1 MAIGSLSS
9 LGLGSKV
16 LNYDVIDKLKDADE
30 KALIAPLDKKMEQ
43 NVEKQ
48 KALVEIKTLLS
59 ALKGPVKTLSD
70 YSTYISRKSNVT
82 GDALSASVGAG
93 VPIQDIKVD
102 VQNLAQ
108 GDINEL
114 GAKFSS
120 RDDIFSQVDTTLK
133 FYTQN
138 KDYAV
143 DIKAGM
149 TLGDVAQSIT
159 DATNGEVMGIVMKT
173 GGNDP
178 YQLMVNTKN
187 TGEDNRIYFGS
198 HLQSTLT
205 NKNALSLGVDG
216 SGKSEVSL
224 NLKGADG
231 NMHEVPIMLELPE
244 SASIKQKNTA
254 IQKAMEQAL
263 ENDPNFKDLIAN
275 GDISIDTL
283 HGGDSLIINDR
294 RGGNIEVKGSK
305 AKELGF
311 LQTTTQESDLLK
323 SSRTI
328 KEGKLEGVVSLNGQ
342 KLDLSALTKE
352 SNTSEEN
359 TDAIIQAINS
369 KEGLNAFKNAEGKL
383 VINSKTGMLT
393 IKGEDASGKA
403 SLKDLGLNAGM
414 VQSYEASQNT
424 LFMSKNLQKASDSEF
439 TYNGVSITRP
449 TNEVNDVIS
458 GVNITLEQTT
468 EPNKPAII
476 SVSRDNQAII
486 DSLKEFV
493 KAYNELIPKLDEDTR
508 YDADTKIAGIFN
520 GVGDIRTIRSSL
532 NNVFSYSVHTDN
544 GVESLMKYGLS
555 LDDKGVMSLDEA
567 KLSSALNS
575 NPKATQD
582 FFYGSDSKDM
592 GGREIHQEG
601 IFSKFNQVIANLI
614 DGGNAKL
621 KIYEDSLD
629 RDAKSLTKDKENAQE
644 LLKTRYNIMAERFAA
659 YDSQISKAN
668 QKFNSVQ
675 MMIDQAAAKKN

>member
-143 DIKAGM
+143 NIKAGM

-187 TGEDNRIYFGS
+187 TGEDNRVYFGS

-254 IQKAMEQAL
+254 IQKAIEQAL

-283 HGGDSLIINDR
+283 HGGESLIINDR
-294 RGGNIEVKGSK
+294 RGGNIEIKGSK

-311 LQTTTQESDLLK
+311 LQTATQESDLLK

-328 KEGKLEGVVSLNGQ
+328 KEGKLEGVISLNGQ
-342 KLDLSALTKE
+342 KLDLKALTKE
-352 SNTSEEN
+352 GNTSEEN

-369 KEGLNAFKNAEGKL
+369 KEGLSAFKNAEGKL

-393 IKGEDASGKA
+393 IKGEDALGKN
-403 SLKDLGLNAGM
+403 SLKDLGLSAGM
-414 VQSYEASQNT
+414 VQSYEASQDT

-449 TNEVNDVIS
+449 TNEVNDVIN

-520 GVGDIRTIRSSL
+520 GVGDIRAIRSSL

-555 LDDKGVMSLDEA
+555 LDDKGVMSLDET

-614 DGGNAKL
+614 DGGSAKL

>member
-59 ALKGPVKTLSD
+59 SLKGPVKTLSD

-187 TGEDNRIYFGS
+187 TGEDNRVYFGS

-254 IQKAMEQAL
+254 IQKAIEQAL

-275 GDISIDTL
+275 GDISVDTL
-283 HGGDSLIINDR
+283 HGGESLIINDR

-328 KEGKLEGVVSLNGQ
+328 KEGKLEGVISLNGQ
-342 KLDLSALTKE
+342 KLDLKALTKE
-352 SNTSEEN
+352 GNTSEEN
-359 TDAIIQAINS
+359 TDAIIQAINA

-393 IKGEDASGKA
+393 IKGEDALGKN
-403 SLKDLGLNAGM
+403 SLKDLGLSAGM

-449 TNEVNDVIS
+449 TNEVNDVIN

-476 SVSRDNQAII
+476 SVSRDNQVII

-520 GVGDIRTIRSSL
+520 GVGDIRAIRSSL

>member
-59 ALKGPVKTLSD
+59 SLKGPVKTLSD

-187 TGEDNRIYFGS
+187 TGEDNRVYFGS

-231 NMHEVPIMLELPE
+231 NMHEIPIMLELPE
-244 SASIKQKNTA
+244 SASVKQKNTA

-283 HGGDSLIINDR
+283 HGGESLIINDR

-328 KEGKLEGVVSLNGQ
+328 KEGKLEGAISLNGQ
-342 KLDLSALTKE
+342 KLDLKALTKE

-369 KEGLNAFKNAEGKL
+369 KEGLSAFKNAEGKL

-393 IKGEDASGKA
+393 IKGEDALGKN
-403 SLKDLGLNAGM
+403 SLKDLGLSAGM

-424 LFMSKNLQKASDSEF
+424 LFKSKNLQKASDSEF

-449 TNEVNDVIS
+449 TNEVNDVIN

>member
-59 ALKGPVKTLSD
+59 SLKGPVKTLSD

-187 TGEDNRIYFGS
+187 TGEDNRVYFGS

-205 NKNALSLGVDG
+205 NKNALSLGLDG
-216 SGKSEVSL
+216 SGKSELSL

-231 NMHEVPIMLELPE
+231 NMHEVPIVLELPE
-244 SASIKQKNTA
+244 NASIKQKNTA

-283 HGGDSLIINDR
+283 HGGESLIINDR
-294 RGGNIEVKGSK
+294 RGGNIEIKGSK

-311 LQTTTQESDLLK
+311 LQTATQESDLLK
-323 SSRTI
+323 SARTI
-328 KEGKLEGVVSLNGQ
+328 KEGKLEGVISLNGQ
-342 KLDLSALTKE
+342 KLDLKALTKE

-359 TDAIIQAINS
+359 TDAIIQAINA

-393 IKGEDASGKA
+393 IKGEDALGKA

-414 VQSYEASQNT
+414 VQSYEASQDT
-424 LFMSKNLQKASDSEF
+424 LFRAKNLQKASDSQF

-520 GVGDIRTIRSSL
+520 GVGDIRAIRSSL

>member
-143 DIKAGM
+143 NIKAGM

-205 NKNALSLGVDG
+205 NKNALSLGLDG
-216 SGKSEVSL
+216 SGKSELSL

-283 HGGDSLIINDR
+283 HGGESLIINDR
-294 RGGNIEVKGSK
+294 RGGNIEIKGSK

-311 LQTTTQESDLLK
+311 LQTATQESDLLK

-328 KEGKLEGVVSLNGQ
+328 KEGKLEGVISLNGQ
-342 KLDLSALTKE
+342 KLDLKALTKE
-352 SNTSEEN
+352 GNTSEEN
-359 TDAIIQAINS
+359 TDAIVQAINS
-369 KEGLNAFKNAEGKL
+369 KEGLNAFKNAEGNL

-393 IKGEDASGKA
+393 IKGEDALGKN
-403 SLKDLGLNAGM
+403 SLKDLGLSAGM
-414 VQSYEASQNT
+414 VQSYEASQDT

-439 TYNGVSITRP
+439 TYNGVGITRP
-449 TNEVNDVIS
+449 TNEVNDVIN

-567 KLSSALNS
+567 KLSSVLNS

>member
-30 KALIAPLDKKMEQ
+30 KALIAPLDKKIEQ

-59 ALKGPVKTLSD
+59 SLKGPVKTLSD

-143 DIKAGM
+143 NIKAGM

-216 SGKSEVSL
+216 SGKSELSL

-231 NMHEVPIMLELPE
+231 NMHEVPIILELPE

-283 HGGDSLIINDR
+283 HGGESLIINDR
-294 RGGNIEVKGSK
+294 RGGNIEIKGSK

-342 KLDLSALTKE
+342 KLDLKALTKE

-359 TDAIIQAINS
+359 TDAIIQAINA

-393 IKGEDASGKA
+393 IKGEDALGKD
-403 SLKDLGLNAGM
+403 SLKDLGLSAGIM
-414 VQSYEASQNT
+414 QSYEASQDT
-424 LFMSKNLQKASDSEF
+424 LFISKNLQKASDSQF

-449 TNEVNDVIS
+449 TNEVNDVIN

>member
-143 DIKAGM
+143 NIKAGM

-254 IQKAMEQAL
+254 IQKAIEQAL

-283 HGGDSLIINDR
+283 HGGESLIINDR
-294 RGGNIEVKGSK
+294 RGGNIEIKGSK

-328 KEGKLEGVVSLNGQ
+328 KEGKLEGVISLNGQ

-359 TDAIIQAINS
+359 TDAIVQAINS
-369 KEGLNAFKNAEGKL
+369 KEGLSAFKNAEGKL

-393 IKGEDASGKA
+393 IKGEDALGKA

-414 VQSYEASQNT
+414 VQSYEASQDT
-424 LFMSKNLQKASDSEF
+424 LFRAKNLQKASDSEF

-449 TNEVNDVIS
+449 TNEVNDVIN

>member
-59 ALKGPVKTLSD
+59 SLKGPVKTLSD

-138 KDYAV
+138 KDYAI
-143 DIKAGM
+143 DIKSGM

-159 DATNGEVMGIVMKT
+159 DATNGEVMGIVMKI

-187 TGEDNRIYFGS
+187 TGEDNRVYFGS

-254 IQKAMEQAL
+254 IQKAIEQAL

-283 HGGDSLIINDR
+283 HGGESLIINDR
-294 RGGNIEVKGSK
+294 RGGNIEIKGSK

-342 KLDLSALTKE
+342 KLDLKALTKE
-352 SNTSEEN
+352 GNTSEEN
-359 TDAIIQAINS
+359 TDAIVQAINA

-393 IKGEDASGKA
+393 IKGEDALGKE
-403 SLKDLGLNAGM
+403 SLKDLGLSAGIM
-414 VQSYEASQNT
+414 QSYEASQDT
-424 LFMSKNLQKASDSEF
+424 LFKSKNLQKASDSQF

-449 TNEVNDVIS
+449 TNEVNDVIN

-520 GVGDIRTIRSSL
+520 GVGDIRAIRSSL

-567 KLSSALNS
+567 KLSNALNS

>member
-82 GDALSASVGAG
+82 GDALSASVGVG

-143 DIKAGM
+143 NIKAGM

-187 TGEDNRIYFGS
+187 TGEDNRVYFGS

-263 ENDPNFKDLIAN
+263 ENDPNFKNLIAN

-283 HGGDSLIINDR
+283 HGGESLIINDR

-359 TDAIIQAINS
+359 TDAIIQAINA
-369 KEGLNAFKNAEGKL
+369 KEGLSAFKNAEGKL

-393 IKGEDASGKA
+393 IKGEDALGKA

-424 LFMSKNLQKASDSEF
+424 LFMSKNLQKASDSAF

-486 DSLKEFV
+486 DSLTEFV

-520 GVGDIRTIRSSL
+520 GVGDIRAIRSSL

-644 LLKTRYNIMAERFAA
+644 LLKTRYNIMADVLPLMIAK
-659 YDSQISKAN
+659 SLKPIK
-668 QKFNSVQ
+668 NS
-675 MMIDQAAAKKN
+675 IPCK

>member
-133 FYTQN
+133 FYTQD

-231 NMHEVPIMLELPE
+231 NMHEVPIVLELPE

-254 IQKAMEQAL
+254 IQKAIEQAL

-283 HGGDSLIINDR
+283 HGGESLIINDR
-294 RGGNIEVKGSK
+294 RGGNIEIKGSK

-311 LQTTTQESDLLK
+311 LQTATQESDLLK

-328 KEGKLEGVVSLNGQ
+328 KEGKLEGVISLNGQ
-342 KLDLSALTKE
+342 KLDLKALTKE

-359 TDAIIQAINS
+359 TDAIVQAINA

-393 IKGEDASGKA
+393 IKGEDALGKD
-403 SLKDLGLNAGM
+403 SLKDLGLSAGM

-449 TNEVNDVIS
+449 TNEVNDVIN

>member
-143 DIKAGM
+143 NIKAGM

-216 SGKSEVSL
+216 SGKSELSL

-254 IQKAMEQAL
+254 IQKAIEQAL

-283 HGGDSLIINDR
+283 HGGESLIINDR
-294 RGGNIEVKGSK
+294 RGGNIEIKGSK

-328 KEGKLEGVVSLNGQ
+328 KEGKLEGVISLNGQ
-342 KLDLSALTKE
+342 KLDLKALTKE
-352 SNTSEEN
+352 GNTSEEN
-359 TDAIIQAINS
+359 TDAIIQAINA

-393 IKGEDASGKA
+393 IKGEDALGKN

-414 VQSYEASQNT
+414 VQSYEASQGT

-449 TNEVNDVIS
+449 TNEVNDVIN

-520 GVGDIRTIRSSL
+520 GVGDIRAIRSSL

>member
-254 IQKAMEQAL
+254 IQKAIEQAL
-263 ENDPNFKDLIAN
+263 ENNPNFKDLIAN

-283 HGGDSLIINDR
+283 HGGESLIINDR
-294 RGGNIEVKGSK
+294 RGGNIEIKGSK

-328 KEGKLEGVVSLNGQ
+328 KEGKLEGVISLNGQ
-342 KLDLSALTKE
+342 KLDLKALTKE

-393 IKGEDASGKA
+393 IKGEDALGKN
-403 SLKDLGLNAGM
+403 SLKDLGLSAGM
-414 VQSYEASQNT
+414 VQSYEASQDT
-424 LFMSKNLQKASDSEF
+424 LFMSKNLQKASDSQF

-458 GVNITLEQTT
+458 GVNIMLEQTT

-520 GVGDIRTIRSSL
+520 GVGDIRAIRSSL

>member
-216 SGKSEVSL
+216 SGKSELSL

-254 IQKAMEQAL
+254 IQKAIEQAL

-283 HGGDSLIINDR
+283 HGGESLIINDR

-328 KEGKLEGVVSLNGQ
+328 KEGKLEGVISLNGQ
-342 KLDLSALTKE
+342 KLDLKALTKE

-359 TDAIIQAINS
+359 TDAIIQAINA

-393 IKGEDASGKA
+393 IKGEDALGKA

-424 LFMSKNLQKASDSEF
+424 LFMSKNLQKASDSAF

-449 TNEVNDVIS
+449 TNEINDVIS

-567 KLSSALNS
+567 KLSSTLNS

>member
-120 RDDIFSQVDTTLK
+120 RDDVFSQVDTTLK

-216 SGKSEVSL
+216 NGKSELSL

-254 IQKAMEQAL
+254 IQKAIEQAL

-283 HGGDSLIINDR
+283 HGGESLIINDR
-294 RGGNIEVKGSK
+294 RGGNIEIKGSK

-311 LQTTTQESDLLK
+311 LQTATQESDLLK

-328 KEGKLEGVVSLNGQ
+328 KEGKLEGVISLNGQ
-342 KLDLSALTKE
+342 KLDLKALTKE

-393 IKGEDASGKA
+393 IKGEDALGKA
-403 SLKDLGLNAGM
+403 SLKDLGLSAGIM
-414 VQSYEASQNT
+414 QSYEASQNT

>member
-143 DIKAGM
+143 NIKAGM

-283 HGGDSLIINDR
+283 HGGESLIINDR
-294 RGGNIEVKGSK
+294 RGGNIEIKGSK

-311 LQTTTQESDLLK
+311 SQTATQESDLLK

-328 KEGKLEGVVSLNGQ
+328 KEGKLEGVISLNGQ
-342 KLDLSALTKE
+342 KLDLKALTKE

-359 TDAIIQAINS
+359 TDAIVQAINS

-393 IKGEDASGKA
+393 IKGEDALGKN
-403 SLKDLGLNAGM
+403 SLKDLGLSAGM

-449 TNEVNDVIS
+449 TNEVNDVIN

>member
-205 NKNALSLGVDG
+205 NKNALSLGVDE

-254 IQKAMEQAL
+254 IQKAIEQAL

-283 HGGDSLIINDR
+283 HGGESLIINDR
-294 RGGNIEVKGSK
+294 RGGHIEIKGSK

-311 LQTTTQESDLLK
+311 LQTATQESDLLK

-342 KLDLSALTKE
+342 KLDLKALTKE
-352 SNTSEEN
+352 GNTSEEN
-359 TDAIIQAINS
+359 TDAIIQAINA

-393 IKGEDASGKA
+393 IKGEDALGKN
-403 SLKDLGLNAGM
+403 SLKDLGLSAGM

-449 TNEVNDVIS
+449 TNEVNDVIN

-520 GVGDIRTIRSSL
+520 GVGDIRAIRSSL

>member
-187 TGEDNRIYFGS
+187 TGEDNRVYFGS

-216 SGKSEVSL
+216 SGKSELSL

-254 IQKAMEQAL
+254 IQKAIEQAL

-283 HGGDSLIINDR
+283 HGGESLIINDR
-294 RGGNIEVKGSK
+294 RGGNIEIKGSK

-328 KEGKLEGVVSLNGQ
+328 KEGKLEGVISLNGQ
-342 KLDLSALTKE
+342 KLDLKALTKE
-352 SNTSEEN
+352 SNTSEQN
-359 TDAIIQAINS
+359 TDAIIQAINA

-393 IKGEDASGKA
+393 IKGEDALGKN
-403 SLKDLGLNAGM
+403 SLKDLGLSAGIM
-414 VQSYEASQNT
+414 QSYEASQNT

-567 KLSSALNS
+567 KLSSTLNS

>member
-143 DIKAGM
+143 NIKAGM

-205 NKNALSLGVDG
+205 NKNTLSLGVDG

-231 NMHEVPIMLELPE
+231 SMHEVPIMLELPE

-254 IQKAMEQAL
+254 IQKAIEQAL

-275 GDISIDTL
+275 GDISINTL
-283 HGGDSLIINDR
+283 HGGESLIINDR
-294 RGGNIEVKGSK
+294 RGGNIEIKGSK

-359 TDAIIQAINS
+359 TDAIVQAINS

-393 IKGEDASGKA
+393 IKGEDALGKA
-403 SLKDLGLNAGM
+403 SLKDLGLSAGM

-424 LFMSKNLQKASDSEF
+424 LFMSKNLQKASDSAF

-486 DSLKEFV
+486 DSLTEFV

-555 LDDKGVMSLDEA
+555 LDDKGVMSLDES

-614 DGGNAKL
+614 DGGSAKL

>member
-143 DIKAGM
+143 NIKAGM

-283 HGGDSLIINDR
+283 HGGESLIINDR

-328 KEGKLEGVVSLNGQ
+328 KEGKLEGVISLNGQ
-342 KLDLSALTKE
+342 KLDLKALTKE
-352 SNTSEEN
+352 GNTSEEN
-359 TDAIIQAINS
+359 TDAIVQAINS
-369 KEGLNAFKNAEGKL
+369 KEGLSAFKNAEGNL

-393 IKGEDASGKA
+393 IKGEDALGKN
-403 SLKDLGLNAGM
+403 SLKDLGLSAGM

-520 GVGDIRTIRSSL
+520 GVGDIRAIRSSL

>member
-143 DIKAGM
+143 NIKAGM

-254 IQKAMEQAL
+254 IQKAIEQAL

-283 HGGDSLIINDR
+283 HGGESLIINDR
-294 RGGNIEVKGSK
+294 RGGNIEIKGNK

-328 KEGKLEGVVSLNGQ
+328 KEGKLEGVISLNGQ
-342 KLDLSALTKE
+342 KLDLKALTKE

-359 TDAIIQAINS
+359 TDAIIQAINA
-369 KEGLNAFKNAEGKL
+369 KEGLSAFKNAEGKL

-393 IKGEDASGKA
+393 IKGEDALGKN

-414 VQSYEASQNT
+414 VQSYEASQDT

-449 TNEVNDVIS
+449 TNEVNDVIN

-520 GVGDIRTIRSSL
+520 GVGDIRAIRSSL

>member
-59 ALKGPVKTLSD
+59 SLKVPVKTLSD

-187 TGEDNRIYFGS
+187 TGEDNRVYFGS

-205 NKNALSLGVDG
+205 NKNALSLGLDG
-216 SGKSEVSL
+216 AGKSELSL

-231 NMHEVPIMLELPE
+231 SMHEVPIMLELPE
-244 SASIKQKNTA
+244 SASIKQKNAA

-283 HGGDSLIINDR
+283 HGG
-294 RGGNIEVKGSK
+294 
-305 AKELGF
+305 
-311 LQTTTQESDLLK
+311 
-323 SSRTI
+323 
-328 KEGKLEGVVSLNGQ
+328 
-342 KLDLSALTKE
+342 
-352 SNTSEEN
+352 
-359 TDAIIQAINS
+359 
-369 KEGLNAFKNAEGKL
+369 
-383 VINSKTGMLT
+383 
-393 IKGEDASGKA
+393 
-403 SLKDLGLNAGM
+403 
-414 VQSYEASQNT
+414 
-424 LFMSKNLQKASDSEF
+424 NL
-439 TYNGVSITRP
+439 
-449 TNEVNDVIS
+449 
-458 GVNITLEQTT
+458 
-468 EPNKPAII
+468 
-476 SVSRDNQAII
+476 
-486 DSLKEFV
+486 
-493 KAYNELIPKLDEDTR
+493 
-508 YDADTKIAGIFN
+508 
-520 GVGDIRTIRSSL
+520 
-532 NNVFSYSVHTDN
+532 
-544 GVESLMKYGLS
+544 
-555 LDDKGVMSLDEA
+555 
-567 KLSSALNS
+567 
-575 NPKATQD
+575 
-582 FFYGSDSKDM
+582 
-592 GGREIHQEG
+592 
-601 IFSKFNQVIANLI
+601 
-614 DGGNAKL
+614 
-621 KIYEDSLD
+621 
-629 RDAKSLTKDKENAQE
+629 
-644 LLKTRYNIMAERFAA
+644 
-659 YDSQISKAN
+659 
-668 QKFNSVQ
+668 
-675 MMIDQAAAKKN
+675 

>member
-143 DIKAGM
+143 NIKAGM

-187 TGEDNRIYFGS
+187 TGEDNRVYFGS

-205 NKNALSLGVDG
+205 NKNALSLGLDG
-216 SGKSEVSL
+216 AGKSELSL

-244 SASIKQKNTA
+244 SASIKQKNAA

-283 HGGDSLIINDR
+283 HGGESLIINDR
-294 RGGNIEVKGSK
+294 RGGNIEIKGSK

-328 KEGKLEGVVSLNGQ
+328 KEGKLEGVISLNGQ
-342 KLDLSALTKE
+342 KLDLKALTKE

-369 KEGLNAFKNAEGKL
+369 KEGLSAFKNAEGKL

-393 IKGEDASGKA
+393 IKGEDALGKN

-424 LFMSKNLQKASDSEF
+424 LFMSKNLQKASDSQF

>member
-1 MAIGSLSS
+1 MAIGSLNS

-254 IQKAMEQAL
+254 IQKAIEQAL

-283 HGGDSLIINDR
+283 HGGESLIINDR
-294 RGGNIEVKGSK
+294 RGGNIEIKGSK

-311 LQTTTQESDLLK
+311 LQTATQESDLLK

-328 KEGKLEGVVSLNGQ
+328 KEGKLEGVISLNGQ
-342 KLDLSALTKE
+342 KLDLKALTKE
-352 SNTSEEN
+352 GNTSEEN
-359 TDAIIQAINS
+359 TDAIIQAINA

-393 IKGEDASGKA
+393 IKGEDALGKN
-403 SLKDLGLNAGM
+403 SLKDLGLSAGM

>member
-59 ALKGPVKTLSD
+59 SLKGPVKTLSD

-254 IQKAMEQAL
+254 IQKAIEQAL
-263 ENDPNFKDLIAN
+263 ENDLNFKDLIAN

-283 HGGDSLIINDR
+283 HGGESLIINDR
-294 RGGNIEVKGSK
+294 RGGNIEIKGSK

-328 KEGKLEGVVSLNGQ
+328 KEGKLEGVISLNGQ
-342 KLDLSALTKE
+342 KLDLKALTKE

-369 KEGLNAFKNAEGKL
+369 KEGLSAFKNAEGKL

-393 IKGEDASGKA
+393 IKGEDALGKN

-424 LFMSKNLQKASDSEF
+424 LFMSKNLQKASDSAF

>member
-143 DIKAGM
+143 NIKAGM

-187 TGEDNRIYFGS
+187 TGEDNRVYFGS

-216 SGKSEVSL
+216 SGKSELSL

-275 GDISIDTL
+275 GNISIDTL
-283 HGGDSLIINDR
+283 HGGESLIINDR
-294 RGGNIEVKGSK
+294 RGGNIEIKGSK

-311 LQTTTQESDLLK
+311 LQTATQESDLLK

-328 KEGKLEGVVSLNGQ
+328 KEGKLEGVISLNGQ
-342 KLDLSALTKE
+342 KLDLKALTKE
-352 SNTSEEN
+352 GNTSEEN
-359 TDAIIQAINS
+359 TDAIVQAINA

-393 IKGEDASGKA
+393 IKGEDALGKA
-403 SLKDLGLNAGM
+403 SLKDLGLNAGIM
-414 VQSYEASQNT
+414 QSYEASQDT
-424 LFMSKNLQKASDSEF
+424 LFRAKNLQKASDSEF

-449 TNEVNDVIS
+449 TNEVNDVIN

-520 GVGDIRTIRSSL
+520 GVGDIRAIRSSL

>member
-231 NMHEVPIMLELPE
+231 NMHEVPIVLELPE

-254 IQKAMEQAL
+254 IQKAIEQAL

-283 HGGDSLIINDR
+283 HGGESLIINDR
-294 RGGNIEVKGSK
+294 RGGNIEIKGSK

-311 LQTTTQESDLLK
+311 LQTATQESDLLK

-328 KEGKLEGVVSLNGQ
+328 KEGKLEGVISLNGQ
-342 KLDLSALTKE
+342 KLDLKALTKE
-352 SNTSEEN
+352 GNTSEEN
-359 TDAIIQAINS
+359 TDAIIQAINA

-393 IKGEDASGKA
+393 IKGEDALGKA

-414 VQSYEASQNT
+414 VQSYEASQDT
-424 LFMSKNLQKASDSEF
+424 LFMSKNLQKASDSAF

-520 GVGDIRTIRSSL
+520 GVGDIRAIRSSL

>member
-283 HGGDSLIINDR
+283 HGGESLIINDR
-294 RGGNIEVKGSK
+294 RGGSIEVKGSK

-328 KEGKLEGVVSLNGQ
+328 KEGKLEGVISLNGQ
-342 KLDLSALTKE
+342 KLDLKALTKE
-352 SNTSEEN
+352 GNTSEEN
-359 TDAIIQAINS
+359 TDAIIQAINA
-369 KEGLNAFKNAEGKL
+369 KEGLSAFKNAEGKL

-393 IKGEDASGKA
+393 IKGEDALGKN

-449 TNEVNDVIS
+449 TNEVNDVIN

-520 GVGDIRTIRSSL
+520 GVGDIRAIRSSL

-668 QKFNSVQ
+668 QKFSSVQ

>member
-82 GDALSASVGAG
+82 GDALSAIVGAG

-254 IQKAMEQAL
+254 IQKAIEQAL

-283 HGGDSLIINDR
+283 HGGESLIINDR
-294 RGGNIEVKGSK
+294 RGGNIEIKGSK

-328 KEGKLEGVVSLNGQ
+328 KEGKLEGVISLNGQ
-342 KLDLSALTKE
+342 KLDLKALTKE
-352 SNTSEEN
+352 GNTSEEN
-359 TDAIIQAINS
+359 TDAIVQAINA

-393 IKGEDASGKA
+393 IKGEDALGKN

-414 VQSYEASQNT
+414 VQSYEASQDT

-449 TNEVNDVIS
+449 TNEVNDVIN

-520 GVGDIRTIRSSL
+520 GVGDIRAIRSSL

>member
-216 SGKSEVSL
+216 NGKSELSL

-254 IQKAMEQAL
+254 IQKAIEQAL

-283 HGGDSLIINDR
+283 HGGESLIINDR
-294 RGGNIEVKGSK
+294 RGGNIEIKGSK

-311 LQTTTQESDLLK
+311 LQTATQESDLLK

-328 KEGKLEGVVSLNGQ
+328 KEGKLEGVISLNGQ
-342 KLDLSALTKE
+342 KLDLKTLTKE
-352 SNTSEEN
+352 GNTSEEN

-393 IKGEDASGKA
+393 IKGEDALGKN

-414 VQSYEASQNT
+414 VQSYEASQDT

-449 TNEVNDVIS
+449 TNEVNDVIN

>member
-254 IQKAMEQAL
+254 IQKAIEQAL

-283 HGGDSLIINDR
+283 HGGESLIINDR
-294 RGGNIEVKGSK
+294 RGGNIEIKGSK

-311 LQTTTQESDLLK
+311 LQTATQESDLLK

-328 KEGKLEGVVSLNGQ
+328 KEGKLEGVISLNGQ
-342 KLDLSALTKE
+342 KLDLKALTKE
-352 SNTSEEN
+352 GNTSEEN
-359 TDAIIQAINS
+359 TDAIIQAINA
-369 KEGLNAFKNAEGKL
+369 KEGLSAFKNAEGKL

-393 IKGEDASGKA
+393 IKGEDALGKN

>member
-59 ALKGPVKTLSD
+59 SLKGPVKTLSD

-187 TGEDNRIYFGS
+187 TGEDNRVYFGS

-283 HGGDSLIINDR
+283 HGGESLIINDR
-294 RGGNIEVKGSK
+294 RGGNIEIKGSK

-311 LQTTTQESDLLK
+311 LQTATQESDLLK

-328 KEGKLEGVVSLNGQ
+328 KEGKLEGAISLNGQ

-359 TDAIIQAINS
+359 TDAIIQAINA

-393 IKGEDASGKA
+393 IKGEDALGKA

-414 VQSYEASQNT
+414 VQSYEASQDT
-424 LFMSKNLQKASDSEF
+424 LFRAKNLQKASDSEF

-520 GVGDIRTIRSSL
+520 GVGDIRAIRSSL

>member
-59 ALKGPVKTLSD
+59 SLKGPIKTLSD

-138 KDYAV
+138 KDYAI
-143 DIKAGM
+143 DIKSGM

-205 NKNALSLGVDG
+205 NKNALSLGVDE

-231 NMHEVPIMLELPE
+231 NMHEVPITLELPE
-244 SASIKQKNTA
+244 SASVKQKNTA
-254 IQKAMEQAL
+254 IQKAIEQAL

-275 GDISIDTL
+275 GDISIDVI

-294 RGGNIEVKGSK
+294 RGEKIEVKGSK

-311 LQTTTQESDLLK
+311 LQTATQENDLLK

-342 KLDLSALTKE
+342 KLNLSALTKE
-352 SNTSEEN
+352 SNTSEQN
-359 TDAIIQAINS
+359 TDAIIQAINA

-383 VINSKTGMLT
+383 VINAKTGMLA
-393 IKGEDASGKA
+393 IKGEDALGKA

-414 VQSYEASQNT
+414 VQSYEASQDT
-424 LFMSKNLQKASDSEF
+424 LFRAKNLQKASDSQF

-486 DSLKEFV
+486 DSLTEFV

-575 NPKATQD
+575 NPKAAQD

-601 IFSKFNQVIANLI
+601 IFSKFNQVVANLI

>member
-59 ALKGPVKTLSD
+59 SLKGPVKTLSD

-143 DIKAGM
+143 SIKAGM

-198 HLQSTLT
+198 HLQSMLT

-283 HGGDSLIINDR
+283 HGGESLIINDR
-294 RGGNIEVKGSK
+294 RGGSIEVKGSK

-328 KEGKLEGVVSLNGQ
+328 KEGKLEGAISLNGQ

-352 SNTSEEN
+352 NNTSEEN

-393 IKGEDASGKA
+393 IKGEDALGKA
-403 SLKDLGLNAGM
+403 SLKDLGLSAGM

-424 LFMSKNLQKASDSEF
+424 LFMSKNLQKASDSAF

-486 DSLKEFV
+486 DSLTEFV

-520 GVGDIRTIRSSL
+520 GVGDIRAIRSSL

>member
-143 DIKAGM
+143 NIKAGM

-187 TGEDNRIYFGS
+187 TGEDNRVYFGS

-231 NMHEVPIMLELPE
+231 NMHEVPIVLELPE

-283 HGGDSLIINDR
+283 HGGESLIINDR
-294 RGGNIEVKGSK
+294 RGGNIEIKGSK

-328 KEGKLEGVVSLNGQ
+328 KEGKLEGVISLNGQ
-342 KLDLSALTKE
+342 KLDLKALTKE

-359 TDAIIQAINS
+359 TDAIIQAINA
-369 KEGLNAFKNAEGKL
+369 KEGLSAFKNAEGKL

-393 IKGEDASGKA
+393 IKGEDALGKN
-403 SLKDLGLNAGM
+403 SLKDLGLSAGM
-414 VQSYEASQNT
+414 VQSYEASQDT

-449 TNEVNDVIS
+449 TNEVNDVIN

>member
-143 DIKAGM
+143 NIKAGM

-216 SGKSEVSL
+216 AGKSELSL

-283 HGGDSLIINDR
+283 HGGESLIINDR

-328 KEGKLEGVVSLNGQ
+328 KEGKLEGVISLNGQ
-342 KLDLSALTKE
+342 KLDLKALTKE
-352 SNTSEEN
+352 GNTSEEN
-359 TDAIIQAINS
+359 TDAIIQAINA
-369 KEGLNAFKNAEGKL
+369 KEGLSAFKNAEGKL

-393 IKGEDASGKA
+393 IKGEDALGKA

-449 TNEVNDVIS
+449 TNEVNDVIN

>member
-187 TGEDNRIYFGS
+187 TGEDNRVYFGS

-205 NKNALSLGVDG
+205 NKNALSLGLDEA
-216 SGKSEVSL
+216 GKSELSL

-231 NMHEVPIMLELPE
+231 SMHEVPIMLELPE

-254 IQKAMEQAL
+254 IQKAIEQAL

-283 HGGDSLIINDR
+283 HGGESLIINDR

-311 LQTTTQESDLLK
+311 LQTATQESDLLK
-323 SSRTI
+323 SARTI
-328 KEGKLEGVVSLNGQ
+328 KEGKLEGVISLNGQ
-342 KLDLSALTKE
+342 KLNLSALTKE

-359 TDAIIQAINS
+359 TDAIIQAINA

-393 IKGEDASGKA
+393 IKGEDALGKA

-414 VQSYEASQNT
+414 VQSYEASQDT
-424 LFMSKNLQKASDSEF
+424 LFMSKNLQKASDSAF

>member
-59 ALKGPVKTLSD
+59 SLKGPIKTLSD

-138 KDYAV
+138 KDYAI
-143 DIKAGM
+143 DIKSGM

-205 NKNALSLGVDG
+205 NKNALSLGVDE

-231 NMHEVPIMLELPE
+231 NMHEVPITLELPE
-244 SASIKQKNTA
+244 SASVKQKNTA
-254 IQKAMEQAL
+254 IQKAIEQAL

-275 GDISIDTL
+275 GDISVDVI

-294 RGGNIEVKGSK
+294 RGEKIEVKGSK

-311 LQTTTQESDLLK
+311 LQTTTQENDLLK

-328 KEGKLEGVVSLNGQ
+328 KESKLEGVVSLNGQ
-342 KLDLSALTKE
+342 KLNLSALTKE
-352 SNTSEEN
+352 SNTSEQN
-359 TDAIIQAINS
+359 TDAIIQAINA

-383 VINSKTGMLT
+383 VINSKTGMLA
-393 IKGEDASGKA
+393 IKGEDALGKA

-414 VQSYEASQNT
+414 VQSYEASQDT
-424 LFMSKNLQKASDSEF
+424 LFRAKNLQKASDSQF

-486 DSLKEFV
+486 DSLTEFV

-601 IFSKFNQVIANLI
+601 IFSKFNQVVANLI

>member
-59 ALKGPVKTLSD
+59 SLKGPVKTLSD

-82 GDALSASVGAG
+82 GDALSTSVGAG

-133 FYTQN
+133 FYTQS

-216 SGKSEVSL
+216 SAKSEVSL

-231 NMHEVPIMLELPE
+231 NMHEVPIMLEIPE

-283 HGGDSLIINDR
+283 HGGESLIINDR
-294 RGGNIEVKGSK
+294 RGGNIEIKGSK

-311 LQTTTQESDLLK
+311 LQTATQESDLLK

-328 KEGKLEGVVSLNGQ
+328 KEGKLEGVISLNGQ
-342 KLDLSALTKE
+342 KLDLKALTKE
-352 SNTSEEN
+352 GNTSEEN
-359 TDAIIQAINS
+359 TDAIVQAINS
-369 KEGLNAFKNAEGKL
+369 KEGLSAFKNAEGNL

-393 IKGEDASGKA
+393 IKGEDALGKN
-403 SLKDLGLNAGM
+403 SLKDLGLSAGM

-520 GVGDIRTIRSSL
+520 GVGDIRAIRSSL

>member
-159 DATNGEVMGIVMKT
+159 DITNGEVMGIVMKT

-254 IQKAMEQAL
+254 IQKAIEQAL

-283 HGGDSLIINDR
+283 HGGESLIINDR
-294 RGGNIEVKGSK
+294 RGGNIEIKGNK

-328 KEGKLEGVVSLNGQ
+328 KEGKLEGVISLNGQ
-342 KLDLSALTKE
+342 KLDLKALTKE

-359 TDAIIQAINS
+359 TDAIIQAINA
-369 KEGLNAFKNAEGKL
+369 KEGLSAFKNAEGKL

-393 IKGEDASGKA
+393 IKGEDALGKA

-414 VQSYEASQNT
+414 VQSYEASQGT

-449 TNEVNDVIS
+449 TNEVNDVIN

-675 MMIDQAAAKKN
+675 MMIDQATAKKN

>member
-143 DIKAGM
+143 SIKAGM

-187 TGEDNRIYFGS
+187 TGGDNRIYFGS

-231 NMHEVPIMLELPE
+231 SMHEFPIMLELPE

-283 HGGDSLIINDR
+283 HGGESLIINDR
-294 RGGNIEVKGSK
+294 RGGSIEVKGSK

-328 KEGKLEGVVSLNGQ
+328 KEGKLEGVISLNGQ
-342 KLDLSALTKE
+342 KLDLKALTKE

-359 TDAIIQAINS
+359 TDAIIQAINA

-393 IKGEDASGKA
+393 IKGEDALGKA

-424 LFMSKNLQKASDSEF
+424 LFISKNLQKASDSEF

-486 DSLKEFV
+486 DSLTEFV

-520 GVGDIRTIRSSL
+520 GVGDIRAIRSSL